1 MLLFFKDYNKDNND
15 NNKNDKSYSALEQD
29 DITLG
34 SEDTNINQQ
43 EINDI
48 EQEASMTRTPT
59 QTPKKS
65 TGKSKTTDDLAD
77 QLSKT
82 SLKDNSD
89 GTNFSQSFAKLHF
102 TFREGAKDVAIYE
115 VILISDSSMLCHYLP
130 GGQKLSI
137 LFGYPREL
145 ASERA
150 SRKILTLLGIQYDTT
165 LARVTSRSSQVGHF
179 INSKFEHTEEQLE
192 GVPQI
197 INLPFK
203 CVEGSLPGGDVTWL
217 KWHKKGRSVQYNGVL
232 HQQFYDIMLVKVI
245 SQHSC
250 AVELGEQANHVLDD
264 SDFSGYGD
272 EEDSMGAL

>member
-1 MLLFFKDYNKDNND
+1 M
-15 NNKNDKSYSALEQD
+15 S
-29 DITLG
+29 
-34 SEDTNINQQ
+34 
-43 EINDI
+43 
-48 EQEASMTRTPT
+48 RTPT
-59 QTPKKS
+59 RTPKKS
-65 TGKSKTTDDLAD
+65 TVKSKTTDDLTD

-115 VILISDSSMLCHYLP
+115 VLTISDSSMLRHCKVLP

-217 KWHKKGRSVQYNGVL
+217 KWRKKGRSVQYNGVL

-245 SQHSC
+245 SQHSY

-264 SDFSGYGD
+264 SDFSGEGD
-272 EEDSMGAL
+272 DDSMGPL